1 MTARWLAFTVW
12 AAVAASAV
20 FWGLKFFV
28 RAAPAPA
35 HAGVTPPTVV
45 LKGDLT
51 RLLGA
56 DPPPKAAE
64 EAPEVAESA
73 RFQLVGVVS
82 PRGTAAPGQ
91 GVALIAIDGK
101 PARAYKVGA
110 VVDGTQVLQSVQAR
124 GAAIGPRGGP
134 AAIAL
139 EIPPVPPAATGS
151 LPTAVSGEV
160 GAPPGARP
168 PSALPPVLP
177 PVRPPM
183 PGAMRPG
190 IATLPQMPAAPGN
203 GASSDAGG
211 GGESPA
217 LR

>member
-1 MTARWLAFTVW
+1 MMARWLAFTVW

-20 FWGLKFFV
+20 FWGLKFFAH
-28 RAAPAPA
+28 AAPVPA
-35 HAGVTPPTVV
+35 HAGVTAPTMA

-56 DPPPKAAE
+56 DPPPKPVDAA
-64 EAPEVAESA
+64 PVVAEST

-82 PRGTAAPGQ
+82 PRGLASPGQ
-91 GVALIAIDGK
+91 GVALIAVDGK

-110 VVDGTQVLQSVQAR
+110 VVDGIQVLQSVQAR
-124 GAAIGPRGGP
+124 GASIGPRGGT
-134 AAIAL
+134 AVISL
-139 EIPPVPPAATGS
+139 EIPPMTPAATGS
-151 LPTAVSGEV
+151 LPSAVSADAV
-160 GAPPGARP
+160 PPPAARP
-168 PSALPPVLP
+168 PPGLPI
-177 PVRPPM
+177 VRPPL

-190 IATLPQMPAAPGN
+190 IATLPQMPNSSANTAP
-203 GASSDAGG
+203 SDAGGG